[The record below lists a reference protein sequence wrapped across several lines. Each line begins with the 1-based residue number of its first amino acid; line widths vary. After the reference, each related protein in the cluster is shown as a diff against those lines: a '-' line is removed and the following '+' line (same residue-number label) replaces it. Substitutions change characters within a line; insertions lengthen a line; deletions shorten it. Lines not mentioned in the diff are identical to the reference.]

1 MGDIFNN
8 FQNSSENPTFL
19 LIVYTVLFSFLL
31 SSLIAFTY
39 EKTSREISKPM
50 YFIQAL
56 VLLAIVTATVMQAI
70 GDSVARGLGMLGALA
85 VIRFRTTMRNPRN
98 IVFMFAS
105 LASGI
110 ACGVYGFVIAI
121 VGTVGFCFTAFVL
134 YLTPYSRNN
143 NLVAILRFEMPD
155 DKETL
160 KAVQKIMKKHC
171 YRFSLRRYKTF
182 SKPKKAP
189 VVESIASV
197 EEEET
202 VDIPRVPAASPVD
215 LNRDDLVEFEYK
227 LKMKKPEEGIQLV
240 RVLREVSDL
249 SNIRFNIQDSIEEI

>member
-1 MGDIFNN
+1 
-8 FQNSSENPTFL
+8 
-19 LIVYTVLFSFLL
+19 
-31 SSLIAFTY
+31 
-39 EKTSREISKPM
+39 
-50 YFIQAL
+50 L
-56 VLLAIVTATVMQAI
+56 VLLSIVTATVMQAV

-155 DKETL
+155 DKQTL

-171 YRFSLRRYKTF
+171 YRFALKRYKTF

-189 VVESIASV
+189 VVENVTPV
-197 EEEET
+197 EGEDVEVTPKTPE
-202 VDIPRVPAASPVD
+202 VSPAD

-240 RVLREVSDL
+240 RVLREVSEL
-249 SNIRFNIQDSIEEI
+249 SNIRFNIQDSFEEI